1 MNKLNLSKKQSAL
14 IITFLALFG
23 VSTIFMF
30 ITPFNVKRTYNLTTT
45 TSDGVLISFNVF
57 EPIDGGNNKKAVI
70 MGHGVLG
77 NKELMNSYAIE
88 VAAAGFVAV
97 TLDFR
102 GHGQSTGPIGGG
114 SLLEDIIAIKQ
125 YLNLRGDIDI
135 NNLGYVGFSMGGI
148 GQSLVN
154 NDLDFKCFIGTA
166 TFLYNSSSLRR
177 GNSSNPLNVL
187 MVVGKFDELIEV
199 DEIKI
204 PFAERINRPVE
215 DVNVQKLYGS
225 FKMGNAS
232 KIYYDDNS
240 NHLSSYWDTDFV
252 REVKTWVINS
262 FPDVIQT
269 DENFYG
275 NIRLIILVIQ
285 IIGGI
290 GFFLSLIKPLSEII
304 VPKKEKER
312 EMHIIETPDLSIKKF
327 SLKVLA
333 FSLLLGVPGI
343 FIMLIINIPLGLALF
358 GFLVSLFF
366 GQAFAQLL
374 YLWRLGKRQDLS
386 FRSVLGKPFKG
397 DRLESLRHIL
407 LGVILASIIII
418 ILHLSIG
425 MNYFSFVPSL
435 TKVLWIPVYM
445 VLFFFTFMIFG
456 LVYQYT
462 LQPKFD
468 NSNKSIAKVTLLTYM
483 FMMIYTFVY
492 VLVLS
497 LIIRSFFYF
506 GFLIPIAS
514 VVFLLAT
521 LIWTVSYRSSGNIIA
536 GSIVSCV
543 FISLLIGTAASLQN
557 MIEFIFNFIN

>member
-14 IITFLALFG
+14 IMTFLALFG

-125 YLNLRGDIDI
+125 YLNSRGDIDI

-154 NDLDFKCFIGTA
+154 NDLDFKCFLGTA

-225 FKMGNAS
+225 FEMGNAS

-304 VPKKEKER
+304 VPKKEEER

-327 SLKVLA
+327 SLKILA
-333 FSLLLGVPGI
+333 FSLLLGFPGI

-462 LQPKFD
+462 LQPKFN

-536 GSIVSCV
+536 GSIASCV